1 MAYQCA
7 NCSKVYQQPTADF
20 FCTDCGYDGLLVEV
34 NSVGSGNT
42 TTSITNTITDAG
54 LCILLMDA
62 SGSMH
67 DPAFPGSPLSKL
79 RLIAVSAAL
88 GIFGKNDSSDPSK
101 SIAGLQQLGK
111 ADSAYICGIKFD
123 HRVEQMFFCSVQDL
137 LAKYNDHEQF
147 ANYLYNELNEMRG
160 ATDING
166 ALRAADSFAQAFKN
180 NSIPGLTN
188 YSVMEHIVY
197 TRSGETKNVPNI
209 RVLMYT
215 DGIQYTG
222 THSDPL
228 YNPFQHWDVDVLMGA
243 FFGQHDQDGCSE
255 LRDILSKCPS
265 HGFEQFFLLDHPSK
279 TAQMRKLFRM
289 ASGASGFCPL
299 CLPKE

>member
-7 NCSKVYQQPTADF
+7 KCGDIYQQPTADF
-20 FCTDCGYDGLLVEV
+20 FCTTCGYDGLLVEV
-34 NSVGSGNT
+34 NSSSSGAP
-42 TTSITNTITDAG
+42 TNFSPTVTDAG

-88 GIFGKNDSSDPSK
+88 GIFGKNDPDPSK
-101 SIAGLQQLGK
+101 SVAGLQQLGK
-111 ADSAYICGIKFD
+111 ADSAYICALKFD
-123 HRVEQMFFCSVQDL
+123 HRVEQMFFCSVKDL
-137 LAKYNDHEQF
+137 LAKYANHEEF

-160 ATDING
+160 TTDING
-166 ALRAADSFAQAFKN
+166 ALKAADSFAQAFRN

-197 TRSGETKNVPNI
+197 TRAGETKNVPNI

-222 THSDPL
+222 DHTEPL
-228 YNPFQHWDVDVLMGA
+228 YNPFGSWDTDVLMGA
-243 FFGQHDQDGCSE
+243 FFGQPDEEGCSE
-255 LRDILSKCPS
+255 LRSVLSKCPS

-279 TAQMRKLFRM
+279 TAQIRKLFRM